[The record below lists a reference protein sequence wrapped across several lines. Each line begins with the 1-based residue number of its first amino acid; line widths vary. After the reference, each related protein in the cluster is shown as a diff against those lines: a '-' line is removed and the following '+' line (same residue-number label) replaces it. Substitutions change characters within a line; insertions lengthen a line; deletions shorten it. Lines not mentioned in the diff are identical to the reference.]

1 MSHAIFEKS
10 LTTNTSER
18 TISGAISIAI
28 MAVILLLLF
37 FVKIS
42 LPDPP
47 LINKKAP
54 LELDFG
60 MVQPPEVNQNSGGS
74 GGGSQETSPKLGGEP
89 SMGPTPTTPAGGPGQ
104 IVTNDA
110 EPDATELPPIDPPTS
125 SKPAQENPRF
135 KVDFTKIGKRNGKGG
150 EGDPT
155 GTKTGTGTNPIGSG
169 SGGNGGSGGG
179 NFGGNGSGIGKG
191 KGSGIHQGSL
201 SGHEI
206 QSDLKSIPI
215 AEGYGTIVAR
225 IIKTCENC
233 PITMRLSLGGGYNY
247 NGSDGNAM
255 EVLRYYFKPEHTKLV
270 AKSLDGAK
278 YPSSGEIR
286 ITIKREF

>member
-1 MSHAIFEKS
+1 MSHAIYEKS
-10 LTTNTSER
+10 LTTNTSQR
-18 TISGAISIAI
+18 TISGAISVAI
-28 MAVILLLLF
+28 MALLMLVLF
-37 FVKIS
+37 FVRIT

-60 MVQPPEVNQNSGGS
+60 MVQPAEVNQNSGGS
-74 GGGSQETSPKLGGEP
+74 GGGSQETPPKLGGEP
-89 SMGPTPTTPAGGPGQ
+89 SMGPSTTTPSGGPGQ
-104 IVTNDA
+104 IVTNDV
-110 EPDATELPPIDPPTS
+110 ETDATELPPIDPPTS
-125 SKPAQENPRF
+125 SRPAQENPKF

-155 GTKTGTGTNPIGSG
+155 GTKNGVGNNPVGTGPGSG
-169 SGGNGGSGGG
+169 GGSGGG
-179 NFGGNGSGIGKG
+179 TFGGNGTGTGRG

-206 QSDLKSIPI
+206 QSDLRSIPI

-225 IIKTCENC
+225 IIKSCENC
-233 PITMRLSLGGGYNY
+233 PVTMRLSLGGDYNY
-247 NGSDGNAM
+247 TGSDGNAM

-270 AKSLDGAK
+270 AKSSDGAK

>member
-89 SMGPTPTTPAGGPGQ
+89 SMGQTPTTPAGGPGQ

-155 GTKTGTGTNPIGSG
+155 GTKTGTGNNPIGSG
-169 SGGNGGSGGG
+169 SGSNGGSGGG

>member
-37 FVKIS
+37 FVRIS

-169 SGGNGGSGGG
+169 SGSNGGSGGG